1 MAAFLVFLSLLS
13 CEKKNKDK
21 SENSSEQIIQKVI
34 VKDTLPK
41 EKFDLK
47 SFELTN
53 ENAVEFLTWYGERNP
68 ENKVNIETK
77 FGVIEIKLYNETPL
91 HRANF
96 IYLVKKEYFNT
107 TFFNRVVKNFI
118 VQGGNSDETQTQKDR
133 KAIGRYLIPAEFNR
147 SLKHKYG
154 ALAAAREWEGNL
166 KKLSTP
172 YEFYFV
178 QDKRGAHHLDGEHTV
193 FGEIIKGL
201 DVLEKIGNEPVDA
214 KDYPLLNVYIK
225 MNIVE

>member
-1 MAAFLVFLSLLS
+1 MFLLLLS

-21 SENSSEQIIQKVI
+21 SENSSEQIIKEVI

-47 SFELTN
+47 TIELTN
-53 ENAVEFLTWYGERNP
+53 ENVVDFLTWYGERNP
-68 ENKVNIETK
+68 EKKVNIETK
-77 FGVIEIKLYNETPL
+77 FGTIEIKLYNETPL

-96 IYLVKKEYFNT
+96 IYLVKKGYFNT

-133 KAIGRYLIPAEFNR
+133 KKIGRYLIPPEFNR

-154 ALAAAREWEGNL
+154 AMASAREWEDNP

-178 QDKRGAHHLDGEHTV
+178 QDKRGAHHLNGEHTV
-193 FGEIIKGL
+193 FGEIVKGF

-225 MNIVE
+225 MTIVD